1 MFDSVQWPSP
11 AFAEVPPLSVA
22 EELAN
27 AVRRV
32 LSTKP
37 ADRQQ
42 MTPLLEASRCD
53 LQLGRLGAH
62 RGGIEA
68 ALAPRSGD
76 RFALLVD
83 TEPPGGWTSVF
94 PALREELERHR
105 LRFRVAHEVG
115 HSFFYDRSG
124 PRPRRF
130 APNSA
135 AQERWCDRFA
145 SALLLPPS
153 VVGRVSPTCEALLDL
168 HRRFD
173 VSLQAAARALA
184 RIQRERFVAVLVA
197 RGGRRP
203 FVRVQWQK
211 SHGAPRDRWWAAS
224 ELQAVL
230 EDGCRTGTLCLLWPD
245 GPRAASWHGLL
256 GRAQVLVVA

>member
-1 MFDSVQWPSP
+1 
-11 AFAEVPPLSVA
+11 
-22 EELAN
+22 
-27 AVRRV
+27 
-32 LSTKP
+32 
-37 ADRQQ
+37 
-42 MTPLLEASRCD
+42 LLEASRCD
-53 LQLGRLGAH
+53 LQLGRLSAH

-83 TEPPGGWTSVF
+83 TEPCEGWASVF
-94 PALREELERHR
+94 PALREELARHR

-124 PRPRRF
+124 PRPRRL

-145 SALLLPPS
+145 SALLLPPL
-153 VVGRVSPTCEALLDL
+153 VVSRASPTCETLLDL
-168 HRRFD
+168 HRKFD

-184 RIQRERFVAVLVA
+184 RVQRERFVAVLVA
-197 RGGRRP
+197 RGRRPP

-211 SHGAPRDRWWAAS
+211 SHGGPMDRWWAAG
-224 ELQAVL
+224 ELQSVL
-230 EDGCRTGTLCLLWPD
+230 EDGYRTGTLRLRWPD
-245 GPRAASWHGLL
+245 GSRAASWHGLP
-256 GRAQVLVVA
+256 GRAQILVVA